1 MKTSMESTEKPSWK
15 SRTDARLE
23 HWRLGED
30 YRARL
35 PGHLSRFTGYKPPD
49 TKPPYDSLPFPPF
62 SWLKHIPL
70 KLEVA
75 IFTWIG
81 SFGGIL
87 LIEAIMSTN
96 TAFAQ
101 VYHAPI
107 IITSFGASA
116 VLLFSA
122 IESPLAQPRNFVLG
136 HFVSALIGTCN
147 TRLFVLNHHY
157 HPYLDAGGFHG
168 NVFVCGGLSM
178 ATAALGQFLIGAVH
192 PP

>member
-1 MKTSMESTEKPSWK
+1 MASSNSNNHPAKSKLRRGTERFKL
-15 SRTDARLE
+15 R
-23 HWRLGED
+23 ED

-35 PGHLSRFTGYKPPD
+35 PGLLARFTGYKPPGTD
-49 TKPPYDSLPFPPF
+49 PPYDPLPFPPF
-62 SWLKHIPL
+62 SWLKHIPM
-70 KLEVA
+70 KLEIC

-87 LIEAIMSTN
+87 LIEAIMSAN
-96 TAFAQ
+96 TAFDR

-116 VLLFSA
+116 VLLFCA

-136 HFVSALIGTCN
+136 HFVSALAGTCI

-157 HPYLDAGGFHG
+157 HPFLDAGGFHG
-168 NVFVCGGLSM
+168 NVFVNGGISM
-178 ATAALGQFLIGAVH
+178 ATAAVAQFLIGGVH